1 MCSIAHASVSVL
13 HLASAGTHQE
23 CLYKLM
29 ALGLPYFS
37 LPVTNNSEL
46 TVEDHARLI
55 EEEKEIVKYREAHR
69 EVGVKRMQEEKE
81 RLPPEQY
88 DYSQLEGNNVMN
100 QGTLSGLLSQTAG
113 HYSRNRGPLLV
124 G

>member
-1 MCSIAHASVSVL
+1 
-13 HLASAGTHQE
+13 
-23 CLYKLM
+23 M
-29 ALGLPYFS
+29 ALGIPYFS